1 MVPFSY
7 TSPSE
12 PRILLSSSLQLE
24 NLKIEE
30 QIGYTDKI
38 KRNVGD
44 SEGAK

>member
-1 MVPFSY
+1 
-7 TSPSE
+7 
-12 PRILLSSSLQLE
+12 LE

-44 SEGAK
+44 SEGAKWIT